1 MEFLTAI
8 PHYALW
14 AVIVL
19 TVLVFVHEMG
29 HYLVARWCG
38 VRVETFSIGF
48 GPELFGWNDAHGTRW
63 KVSAVPVGGYVK
75 MFGERNEPGQTNEP
89 PQELT
94 PAELAVS
101 FAGKKLWQR
110 TLIVLAGP
118 VANLVYAIVVMAC
131 LFAIVGQ
138 PFTPASVGE
147 VEPNSAAAAAGFK
160 PGDLIVN
167 IDGTKID
174 RFEQVQRIVLTRP
187 GQPLHVTVKRD
198 GHDVALTAIPQAVKL
213 TDRFGNAQSEGRLG
227 IRRTATDR
235 KLVRYDPATS
245 LWKAGAETVNLS
257 GKIFDAIG
265 QIISGTRSVRELGGP
280 LRIMEMSGET
290 ADQGAVTWI
299 MFTVILS
306 INLGLFNLFPIPL
319 LDGGHLLFYLFE
331 AVRGRPLDERTQ
343 EYGFRIGIALILCF
357 ALFVTWNDLVSL
369 NVFGLLTSS

>member
-8 PHYALW
+8 PHYAIW

-29 HYLVARWCG
+29 HYAVARWCG
-38 VRVETFSIGF
+38 VRVEVFSIGF
-48 GPELFGWNDAHGTRW
+48 GPELFGWNDSHGTRW

-75 MFGERNEPGQTNEP
+75 MFGERAEPGAESP
-89 PQELT
+89 D
-94 PAELAVS
+94 PAKMSASDRAVS
-101 FAGKKLWQR
+101 FAHKTLGQR

-118 VANLVYAIVVMAC
+118 VANLLYAIVIMAG
-131 LFAIVGQ
+131 LFALVGQ
-138 PFTPASVGE
+138 PFTPAGVGE
-147 VEPNSAAAAAGFK
+147 VDPNSAAARAGFQ
-160 PGDLIVN
+160 PGDMIVA
-167 IDGTKID
+167 IDGAKIE
-174 RFEQVQRIVLTRP
+174 RFEQVQHIVLAHP
-187 GQPLHVTVKRD
+187 GDRLNVTVERNGKNVD
-198 GHDVALTAIPQAVKL
+198 LVAIPDSVEM
-213 TDRFGNAQSEGRLG
+213 TDRFGNAQHQGRLG
-227 IRRTATDR
+227 IRRSTADR
-235 KLVRYDPATS
+235 TLVRYDPATS
-245 LWKAGAETVNLS
+245 LWKATEETVNLS
-257 GKIFDAIG
+257 GRIFDAIG

-290 ADQGAVTWI
+290 ATQGPVTWI

-331 AVRGRPLDERTQ
+331 AVRGRPLNERTQ

>member
-29 HYLVARWCG
+29 HYAVARWCG
-38 VRVETFSIGF
+38 VRVEVFSIGF

-75 MFGERNEPGQTNEP
+75 MFGERAEPGA
-89 PQELT
+89 
-94 PAELAVS
+94 PAADPETMSPADRAVS
-101 FAGKKLWQR
+101 FAHKKLGRR

-118 VANLVYAIVVMAC
+118 VANLVYAVVVMAG
-131 LFAIVGQ
+131 LFALVGQ
-138 PFTPASVGE
+138 PFTPADVGE
-147 VEPNSAAAAAGFK
+147 VEPNSAAAIAGFQ
-160 PGDLIVN
+160 PGDKIVA
-167 IDGTKID
+167 IDGAAID
-174 RFEQVQRIVLTRP
+174 RFEQVQRIVLANP
-187 GQPLHVTVKRD
+187 GHALHVTVERD
-198 GHDVALTAIPQAVKL
+198 GRKVELVAVPQSVEL
-213 TDRFGNAQSEGRLG
+213 NDRFGNAERQGRLG
-227 IRRTATDR
+227 IRRGTDDR

-245 LWKAGAETVNLS
+245 LWKAAAETVNLS
-257 GKIFDAIG
+257 GKIFDALG

-290 ADQGAVTWI
+290 AEQGPVTWI

>member
-1 MEFLTAI
+1 MDILTAI

-38 VRVETFSIGF
+38 VRVEVFSIGF
-48 GPELFGWNDAHGTRW
+48 GPEIFGWNDKKGTRW

-75 MFGERNEPGQTNEP
+75 MFGERTEPGTPSEP
-89 PQELT
+89 VEALT
-94 PAELAVS
+94 PAEKSVS
-101 FAGKKLWQR
+101 FAFKKLWQR

-118 VANLVYAIVVMAC
+118 AANLIYAVVVMAV
-131 LFAIVGQ
+131 LFAAVGQ
-138 PFTPASVGE
+138 PYTPADVGQ
-147 VEPNSAAAAAGFK
+147 VDPNSAASRAGFQ
-160 PGDLIVN
+160 PGDVIVS

-174 RFEQVQRIVLTRP
+174 RFEQVQRIVLTSP
-187 GQPLHVTVKRD
+187 GRELHVTVQRD
-198 GHDVALTAIPQAVKL
+198 GHDVGLVAVPESVQL
-213 TDRFGNAQSEGRLG
+213 TDRFGNTERQGRLG
-227 IRRTATDR
+227 IRRTGTDR

-245 LWKAGAETVNLS
+245 VWKAAVETGVLS
-257 GKIFDAIG
+257 GKIFDALG
-265 QIISGTRSVRELGGP
+265 QIVSGTRSVRELGGP

-290 ADQGAVTWI
+290 ADQGPITWI

-331 AVRGRPLDERTQ
+331 AVRGRPLNERTQ